1 MPQLIAVALIGG
13 LVWYAWRA
21 FKREMARIAA
31 VIETQEK
38 KKRKPGE
45 AANVTV
51 LEKGKDGVYRPKDDK
66 RG

>member
-1 MPQLIAVALIGG
+1 MPQLIAVALVGG

-31 VIETQEK
+31 DIETQEK
-38 KKRKPGE
+38 KKRGP
-45 AANVTV
+45 ADVTV
-51 LEKGKDGVYRPKDDK
+51 LEKGKDGVYRPKDEK